1 MNKFL
6 PLISTFLFFG
16 LLLGS
21 CKKAEDLE
29 VDSEAQSVI
38 DYTLAHQEFSTLPS
52 IIYKMLMRTNSATTK
67 MFQIS
72 APSMQYVSGDTIEFL
87 QAPVFSCGAQ
97 QIVAAMPD
105 GNIRTGA
112 ISVSISS
119 PINKPGAVLTATL
132 TDYTANGITYYAAV
146 LSMTTVGES
155 NNYVGVQYTVKGGNC
170 TQGNANF
177 SYEGSHRTAIYYLSG
192 PQYNNAYYSL
202 YGSAS
207 GITRNGLKYTA
218 EVVKDQLKSDQ
229 CPCMTAGTT
238 ELLPNGYKNKLLNFG
253 EGQCDE
259 IGTFTIAEN
268 TIAFKLK

>member
-1 MNKFL
+1 
-6 PLISTFLFFG
+6 
-16 LLLGS
+16 
-21 CKKAEDLE
+21 
-29 VDSEAQSVI
+29 
-38 DYTLAHQEFSTLPS
+38 
-52 IIYKMLMRTNSATTK
+52 
-67 MFQIS
+67 
-72 APSMQYVSGDTIEFL
+72 MQYVSGDTIGFL
-87 QAPVFSCGAQ
+87 QAPVYTCNSE
-97 QIVAAMPD
+97 QIAAVMPD
-105 GNIRTGA
+105 GNSRSGTV
-112 ISVSISS
+112 SVSLTL
-119 PINKPGAVLTATL
+119 PVNLPGAVITASL
-132 TDYTANGITYYAAV
+132 SDYISNGISYYAAV

-170 TQGNANF
+170 SQGNANF
-177 SYEGSHRTAIYYLSG
+177 SYEGSHRTAIYYVSG

-202 YGSAS
+202 YGSAT

-259 IGTFTIAEN
+259 IGTFTIVEN